1 MLKAMSLRVLS
12 EKTGIQTARLSRI
25 FNNKEGISEQTIK
38 RIAASLGMVP
48 HEVYRQ
54 IELIRAEKQNAKAED

>member
-12 EKTGIQTARLSRI
+12 EKTGIQIARLSRI
-25 FNNKEGISEQTIK
+25 FNGKEGISEQTIK
-38 RIAASLGMVP
+38 RIAASVGLAP

-54 IELIRAEKQNAKAED
+54 IEMIRAEKRKEI